1 MAFHVPYSQRQ
12 IHPPVYIGFETPPAY
27 RARRSNWWGLGGL
40 LLSIGG
46 LFTCGF
52 FSPVAFLISLI
63 GLGRG
68 GPRKAAVAGT
78 VISLAGMAI
87 AASLVFG
94 SVSNQMHRRE
104 MAQQKIQAKEV
115 SHQVKQGEKL
125 LASAVSELE
134 GFRDEHN
141 GSLPE
146 AIDGNMLVIKY
157 MDPWDQEL
165 RYDEGIDR
173 ALVRSAGPDMRF
185 DTDDD
190 LTRPIKGD
198 TDYEP
203 LLPVDR

>member
-12 IHPPVYIGFETPPAY
+12 TNSPVYIGFETPRVRP
-27 RARRSNWWGLGGL
+27 RKRSNWWGLGGL

-52 FSPVAFLISLI
+52 FSPVAFLISLV

-68 GPRKAAVAGT
+68 PRGTAIAGT
-78 VISLAGMAI
+78 VISLAGMGI

-94 SVSNQMHRRE
+94 SINNQMQRRE
-104 MAQQKIQAKEV
+104 IARQKIDAKEFM
-115 SHQVKQGEKL
+115 HEVKQGEKL

-134 GFRDEHN
+134 GFRDEHQ

-157 MDPWDQEL
+157 KDPWDQEL
-165 RYDEGIDR
+165 RYDEGVNR
-173 ALVRSAGPDMRF
+173 ATIRSAGPDNCF
-185 DTDDD
+185 DTEDD
-190 LTRPIKGD
+190 LTRQIQGD

>member
-12 IHPPVYIGFETPPAY
+12 KNSPVYIGFEAP
-27 RARRSNWWGLGGL
+27 RAHPRKRSNWWGLGGL
-40 LLSIGG
+40 LLSIAG

-52 FSPVAFLISLI
+52 FSPIAFLISLI

-68 GPRKAAVAGT
+68 PRRAAVAGT

-94 SVSNQMHRRE
+94 SVSNQMQRRE
-104 MAQQKIQAKEV
+104 MAQQAIQAKEI
-115 SHQVKQGEKL
+115 SHQVNQGEKL

-190 LTRPIKGD
+190 LTRQIKGD

-203 LLPVDR
+203 LLPIDR